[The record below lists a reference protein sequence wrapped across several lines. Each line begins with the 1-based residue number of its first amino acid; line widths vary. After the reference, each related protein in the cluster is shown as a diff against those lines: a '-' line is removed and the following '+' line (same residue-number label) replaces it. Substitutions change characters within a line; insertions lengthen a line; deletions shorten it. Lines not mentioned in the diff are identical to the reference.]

1 MQLLLEFLDLPGF
14 SAALDKLGKNQKAAH
29 ARFWRKYYLSVLRQ
43 RYELARAQTP
53 YAATSRGTRKRFSRA
68 RRGFPGDP
76 GFGFDSGRAQR
87 ELTTEENLRISEN
100 SSELSPGVEYVSL
113 LHQRFAHKGPFPGQ
127 GILFISDAD
136 GDRFADVVFEEIER
150 EWMKQ

>member
-1 MQLLLEFLDLPGF
+1 MAISIEFEGLPGF
-14 SAALDKLGKNQKAAH
+14 FAALNKLGKNQKAAH
-29 ARFWRKYYLSVLRQ
+29 LRFWREYYLSVLRQ
-43 RYELARAQTP
+43 RYELTRQQTP
-53 YAATSRGTRKRFSRA
+53 YAANSRGTRKRISRA
-68 RRGFPGDP
+68 RRGYPGDP

-87 ELTTEENLRISEN
+87 ELTTEENLRIGEN
-100 SSELSPGVEYVSL
+100 SSELSSGVEYVSL
-113 LHQRFAHKGPFPGQ
+113 LHQRFARKGPFPGQ